1 MTKLENNIK
10 NLCVENMGIYGCK
23 HAVKEHVWTGKV
35 HINFKP
41 GNHTPLG
48 MWRKGSFFYKK
59 IKNSLIFLL
68 SSEKFSILNT
78 VKQRLIRSAERRR
91 TDASKRTG
99 CKDSYKGKTV
109 P

>member
-1 MTKLENNIK
+1 MSFDEFYS
-10 NLCVENMGIYGCK
+10 VF
-23 HAVKEHVWTGKV
+23 

-59 IKNSLIFLL
+59 IKKSLIFLL